1 MHFAA
6 ETAGPGLGD
15 PAILEHLP
23 PGLVLLATDGR
34 VLSVNA
40 QTLER
45 LWPCLG

>member
-6 ETAGPGLGD
+6 ETVGPGLGD
-15 PAILEHLP
+15 SAILEHRPLGP
-23 PGLVLLATDGR
+23 VLLATDGR